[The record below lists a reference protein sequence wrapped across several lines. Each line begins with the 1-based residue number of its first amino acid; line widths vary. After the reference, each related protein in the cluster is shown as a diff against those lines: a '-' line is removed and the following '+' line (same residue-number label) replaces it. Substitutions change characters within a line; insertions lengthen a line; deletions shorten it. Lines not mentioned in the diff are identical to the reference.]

1 MDHEESRM
9 IAVSLEDRETV
20 VHDEMQG
27 TETKIQG
34 TEKEE
39 RSVEAGQATFVV
51 VFFLAVYEK
60 LSVKCASDI
69 CIMSTTKLFI
79 DITS

>member
-27 TETKIQG
+27 TE
-34 TEKEE
+34 KEE
-39 RSVEAGQATFVV
+39 RSVEAAWIGNAN
-51 VFFLAVYEK
+51 FFFCL
-60 LSVKCASDI
+60 
-69 CIMSTTKLFI
+69 
-79 DITS
+79 